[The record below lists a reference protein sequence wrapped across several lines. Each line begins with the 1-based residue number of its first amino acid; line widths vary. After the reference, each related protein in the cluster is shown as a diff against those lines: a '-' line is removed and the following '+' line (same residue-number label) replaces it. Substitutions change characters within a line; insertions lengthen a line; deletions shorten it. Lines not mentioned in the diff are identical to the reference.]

1 MGRTEAEEGVHVFN
15 DCVTVII
22 TEKRK
27 RRWPELAVH
36 GVTGALLVTKTFY
49 SMATNL
55 HSTHTHTA
63 DRNINMLI
71 QSGGVLIMTHVP
83 TIELTLTSPLFLH
96 PMLRRYISF
105 LNIHSNYVVS
115 VIIHLP

>member
-1 MGRTEAEEGVHVFN
+1 MGRTEAKEGVHVFN
-15 DCVTVII
+15 DCAII

-27 RRWPELAVH
+27 RRWPEWAVH

-96 PMLRRYISF
+96 PMLRRYTYIF
-105 LNIHSNYVVS
+105 FKYTLKYFVS
-115 VIIHLP
+115 

>member
-1 MGRTEAEEGVHVFN
+1 MGRTEAKEGVHVFN
-15 DCVTVII
+15 DCAKI

-27 RRWPELAVH
+27 RRRPESAVH

-96 PMLRRYISF
+96 PMLRRYTYIF
-105 LNIHSNYVVS
+105 FKYNKYLNN
-115 VIIHLP
+115 III